1 MKITVYGPGC
11 PRCAA
16 TETNIRRVVAD
27 MGIDADIDHIYDPM
41 EFAKNGVMITP
52 AVTIDGEM
60 KFHGK
65 IPTLDQL
72 KELFSK
78 TS

>member
-1 MKITVYGPGC
+1 MKIAVYGPGC

-16 TETNIRRVVAD
+16 TETNIRRVVED
-27 MGIDADIDHIYDPM
+27 MGIDAEIDHIYDPK
-41 EFAKNGVMITP
+41 EFAKNGVVITP